1 MTRARGAKIV
11 VVAVLLGA
19 AFYMPQARA
28 LPLTQAA
35 CERYAA
41 ERATLARLGVRD
53 HLQRGAQWARANLT
67 QPQLDLIQRYIR
79 IEEALKFRCPD
90 EFAVRPVEARQ
101 EPRRLDVMP
110 PAPVR
115 KPGETPQTGVTRS
128 QTPPPPAKG
137 PKEQG

>member
-1 MTRARGAKIV
+1 MRWARGAKIV
-11 VVAVLLGA
+11 CVAVLGA
-19 AFYMPQARA
+19 ASYMPHASA
-28 LPLTQAA
+28 LPLTEAA

-53 HLQRGAQWARANLT
+53 HLRRGARWAQANLT
-67 QPQLDLIQRYIR
+67 QPRLDLIQRYIR
-79 IEEALKFRCPD
+79 IEEALKFRCP
-90 EFAVRPVEARQ
+90 EEYAASPVELRQ

-110 PAPVR
+110 PAPMR
-115 KPGETPQTGVTRS
+115 KPGETPETGVTRS